1 MTTAPQGITPVADLD
16 VFVPGRPAPQGS
28 IRAIV
33 HRSTGRAV
41 AIKDNNDKQ
50 KSWRQDVRD
59 AAYVAWGSGRPPI
72 PGPVVI
78 HIDFVMPRP
87 SSTPKRRTPP
97 AIRKP
102 DADKLERAVWDALT
116 HVVWVDDSQVV
127 QWSGTKRLAEIGETP
142 GARVRVSALG
152 VPS

>member
-1 MTTAPQGITPVADLD
+1 MTAVETGFLLD

-41 AIKDNNDKQ
+41 AIKDNNATQ

-59 AAYVAWGSGRPPI
+59 AAQDAWGDRGPI
-72 PGPVVI
+72 DGPVCVR
-78 HIDFVMPRP
+78 IDFVMPRP
-87 SSTPKRRTPP
+87 ASTPKRSTPP

-102 DADKLERAVWDALT
+102 DGDKLERAVWDALT
-116 HVVWVDDSQVV
+116 HVVWVDDSRVIE
-127 QWSGTKRLAEIGETP
+127 WGGSKRLAEIGETP
-142 GARVRVSALG
+142 GARIRVRAA
-152 VPS
+152 